1 MGELDL
7 RQAFA
12 ADATTVGKDSPAALG
27 LHAGA
32 EPVLTHPADLR
43 RLVLAFHVFITVP
56 DRSGAG
62 NGTNRTSRVNPC
74 VKVVLVDPASSPE
87 NQPSGTSKPMHFPRK
102 AAFFN
107 RGDGRERI

>member
-1 MGELDL
+1 MGKSDL

-74 VKVVLVDPASSPE
+74 VKVVLVDPVSCLE
-87 NQPSGTSKPMHFPRK
+87 NQPSGTSKPMHLLRK
-102 AAFFN
+102 PTFFN
-107 RGDGRERI
+107 RGSFREKI